1 VFTIPE
7 LARVGLLEADA
18 KAQNLDVEVKFTD
31 MSDWYTVERIG
42 ETHAAAKVLIENGSG
57 RIVGAHLLEPDASE
71 VINIFGLAMRT
82 GLRARDLRNM
92 VSAYPSAGSDV
103 VHLL

>member
-1 VFTIPE
+1 
-7 LARVGLLEADA
+7 
-18 KAQNLDVEVKFTD
+18 
-31 MSDWYTVERIG
+31 
-42 ETHAAAKVLIENGSG
+42 
-57 RIVGAHLLEPDASE
+57 

-82 GLRARDLRNM
+82 GLRACDLKKL